1 MAQKVEK
8 LKGIIFDKDGT
19 LFDYA
24 QVWETILKEGIALTF
39 NSMGKQHQQTAKQAM
54 LSLMGI
60 DEDGQCIP
68 RGLVFTHRRV
78 QILRRF
84 LLYCIRYRVNAI
96 KAIKGYN
103 RSVKHSEVLLN
114 EKLKQMDFSVQQRL
128 FRRLKEEGYHIG
140 VITSDNAS
148 STNLFLSL
156 MGLEKMVDFIA
167 SRDSNYR
174 RKPHSEAFN
183 AFCTQAGINPSQVA
197 MVGDT
202 LTDMLFAKRA
212 QSGYRIAVLTGS
224 NDRRRLERLSDVV
237 YEDIS
242 FLDTDKRLFPAQ

>member
-39 NSMGKQHQQTAKQAM
+39 NSMGRQNQQSAKQAM

-60 DEDGQCIP
+60 DEKGQCIP
-68 RGLVFTHRRV
+68 KGLVFTHRRV

-96 KAIKGYN
+96 KAIKGYQ

-114 EKLKQMDFSVQQRL
+114 EKLKQMDFSIQQSL
-128 FRRLKEEGYHIG
+128 FRRLKEKGYYIG

-183 AFCTQAGINPSQVA
+183 TFCEQAGIQPSQVA

-212 QSGYRIAVLTGS
+212 QAGYRVALLSGS
-224 NDRRRLERLSDVV
+224 NDRRSLERLSDVV

-242 FLDTDKRLFPAQ
+242 SLHHDTRLFPAQ

>member
-1 MAQKVEK
+1 M
-8 LKGIIFDKDGT
+8 
-19 LFDYA
+19 FDYA
-24 QVWETILKEGIALTF
+24 QVWETILKEGIELTF
-39 NSMGKQHQQTAKQAM
+39 NSMRKQHKQSASQAM

-68 RGLVFTHRRV
+68 RGLMFTHRRA
-78 QILRRF
+78 QIFRRF
-84 LLYCIRYRVNAI
+84 LLYCIRYRVNPIQAF
-96 KAIKGYN
+96 KGYQ
-103 RSVKHSEVLLN
+103 RSIKHSEVLLN
-114 EKLKQMDFSVQQRL
+114 EKLKQMDFSIQQSL
-128 FRRLKEEGYHIG
+128 FKRLKEEGYHIG

-174 RKPHSEAFN
+174 RKPHSEAFD
-183 AFCTQAGINPSQVA
+183 AFCKQTGIEPSQVA

-202 LTDMLFAKRA
+202 FTDMLFAKRA
-212 QSGYRIAVLTGS
+212 HAGYRVALLSGS

-242 FLDTDKRLFPAQ
+242 SLHTDTRLFPAK

>member
-39 NSMGKQHQQTAKQAM
+39 NSMGKQNQQTAKQAM

-60 DEDGQCIP
+60 DEDGRCIP
-68 RGLVFTHRRV
+68 RGLVFTHRRI

-114 EKLKQMDFSVQQRL
+114 EKLKQMDFSVQQSL
-128 FRRLKEEGYHIG
+128 FKRLKEEGYHIG

-167 SRDSNYR
+167 SRDSNYH

-183 AFCTQAGINPSQVA
+183 AFCAQAGITPSQVA

-212 QSGYRIAVLTGS
+212 QSGYRVAVLSGS

-242 FLDTDKRLFPAQ
+242 SLHTDTRLFPAQ

>member
-1 MAQKVEK
+1 MAQKVDK

-39 NSMGKQHQQTAKQAM
+39 NSMGKSHHQSAKQAM

-60 DEDGQCIP
+60 DENGRCIP
-68 RGLVFTHRRV
+68 RGLVFTHRKI

-96 KAIKGYN
+96 QAIKGYQ

-114 EKLKQMDFSVQQRL
+114 EKLREMDFSVQQTL
-128 FRRLKEEGYHIG
+128 FSRLKQEGYHIG
-140 VITSDNAS
+140 VITNDNET
-148 STNLFLSL
+148 STNIFLSL

-167 SRDSNYR
+167 SRDSHYR

-183 AFCTQAGINPSQVA
+183 AFCSQSGLSPSQVA

-202 LTDMLFAKRA
+202 ITDMLFAKRSQA
-212 QSGYRIAVLTGS
+212 GYTIALLSGS
-224 NDRRRLERLSDVV
+224 NDKRRLERLSDIV

-242 FLDTDKRLFPAQ
+242 SLMSDTRLFPR